1 MKIRLRTIAVCVAHT
16 ALLHLV
22 PAIIRHHKHSTTVCV
37 PTTKQTQTQ
46 TINYSVCAHKKTNPT
61 TFIYHIVIKPQL
73 YAVIFGSDLRD
84 NCESAYDYVFHLICV
99 MPIPGKTFE
108 RSYILAIKK
117 DLNRRY
123 QIYLQYLWTLLLLW
137 KTCSWF

>member
-1 MKIRLRTIAVCVAHT
+1 VC
-16 ALLHLV
+16 
-22 PAIIRHHKHSTTVCV
+22 P
-37 PTTKQTQTQ
+37 Q
-46 TINYSVCAHKKTNPT
+46 KKTNPT

-117 DLNRRY
+117 RLK
-123 QIYLQYLWTLLLLW
+123 QTLPNILTVSLDATVVMENVQLVLSQF
-137 KTCSWF
+137 KNFYRCQVN